1 MQGPTAELG
10 IYFRALAAF
19 LYVVWISNS
28 KKNGKVRN
36 ASKALFISPPSG
48 KQLLKNKFY
57 MV

>member
-36 ASKALFISPPSG
+36 ASEAKRGIIYLTPLWKAA
-48 KQLLKNKFY
+48 LKK
-57 MV
+57 